1 MKHRTTEEKLADD
14 ARLLRAWKKWHAE
27 ERAAVLAGPH
37 GSVLAELFRMFEN
50 LRHVQPTQLIGFARA
65 INWTAIYFDTRLV
78 VVHELNTAITAI
90 RESTARHRLMM
101 ACLANPT
108 RRTPRSARSC

>member
-37 GSVLAELFRMFEN
+37 GSGLAELFRMLEN
-50 LRHVQPTQLIGFARA
+50 LKHV
-65 INWTAIYFDTRLV
+65 
-78 VVHELNTAITAI
+78 
-90 RESTARHRLMM
+90 
-101 ACLANPT
+101 
-108 RRTPRSARSC
+108 